1 MFSAPTCWPE
11 AAESVVLRCRKNISP
26 AAIVNA
32 ITAATPPA
40 TQRRGDARPA
50 SPSPGV
56 EAMARERRPGCG
68 SPAPSAWRILT
79 RAAASSSSEA
89 IGCKPP
95 LLRRRRFPDMAYWLK
110 FTRSDRPPKFRS
122 SQCCAEMA
130 RRVRGIPRAARFARR
145 MRILAAVIRE
155 PGLRPG
161 QLAARAG
168 VSEST
173 LFRDLGMLRRQGY
186 PVTFSDGYQLQ
197 ESLGLDGPNPAVS
210 LGAVYEH
217 QLDLLKDQLPST
229 LADQVQ
235 AELEAEA
242 PAALAAIVAA
252 VIERQLQR
260 RLQHTSG
267 PKRGRDARRA
277 PVAAAHGS

>member
-1 MFSAPTCWPE
+1 MLS
-11 AAESVVLRCRKNISP
+11 
-26 AAIVNA
+26 
-32 ITAATPPA
+32 
-40 TQRRGDARPA
+40 
-50 SPSPGV
+50 
-56 EAMARERRPGCG
+56 
-68 SPAPSAWRILT
+68 
-79 RAAASSSSEA
+79 
-89 IGCKPP
+89 
-95 LLRRRRFPDMAYWLK
+95 
-110 FTRSDRPPKFRS
+110 
-122 SQCCAEMA
+122 EMA

-173 LFRDLGMLRRQGY
+173 LFRDLGVLRRQGY

-217 QLDLLKDQLPST
+217 QLDLLKEQLPET

-242 PAALAAIVAA
+242 PAALATIVAA
-252 VIERQLQR
+252 VIERQLNR
-260 RLQHTSG
+260 RLQLTRTRAG
-267 PKRGRDARRA
+267 RGDARRA
-277 PVAAAHGS
+277 PVAAPPGS